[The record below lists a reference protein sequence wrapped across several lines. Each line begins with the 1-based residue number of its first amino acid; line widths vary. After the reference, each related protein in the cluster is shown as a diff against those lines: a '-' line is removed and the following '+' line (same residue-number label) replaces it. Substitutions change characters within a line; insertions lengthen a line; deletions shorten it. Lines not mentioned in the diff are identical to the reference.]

1 MLYSIYI
8 RKNVRPFRLS
18 TAYRRSNPTIKV
30 ILRNIRKTT
39 FVTVKFMVRY
49 YYTVVT
55 IRSSK
60 SLGQATIKNRFAMAE
75 WLPQSLS
82 FLYVRQT
89 AGMGI
94 RNTEIVPT
102 ELPRDY
108 PDDKLGILDVHVR
121 MQDGTHMNLEMQVQF
136 FEYWDSRI
144 LFYLNKFSSNYSARS
159 AHLLRRSYENI
170 APVGIQPIAKRFL
183 MAGCHNSSA
192 G

>member
-89 AGMGI
+89 AGM
-94 RNTEIVPT
+94 
-102 ELPRDY
+102 DF
-108 PDDKLGILDVHVR
+108 
-121 MQDGTHMNLEMQVQF
+121 LECSAF
-136 FEYWDSRI
+136 IFLRIADSPVDRSI
-144 LFYLNKFSSNYSARS
+144 S
-159 AHLLRRSYENI
+159 AHREEKLYEET
-170 APVGIQPIAKRFL
+170 
-183 MAGCHNSSA
+183 
-192 G
+192 